1 MKMKKKVLTTSLAA
15 SLIVGS
21 VASLPAYATSA
32 TLPASAGK
40 YITVL
45 NNVYSKL
52 TAEDITTLKA
62 VRTQVLNLTDAS
74 VIDPI
79 WVPIQEAIG
88 NNTADYPNLSNK
100 QKLFDFVKAF
110 NFTYAESTE
119 TLAEI
124 YANPDYRAILSEL
137 FVLGGEDPVETGDF
151 DELVALAD
159 AVQAAVKAKIEA
171 ALKAADYE
179 ALLNIRTSIETAV
192 KGVLNS
198 DNYKAT
204 RALKNVDVTVADVLA
219 TRAKITAAVP
229 AYASAEEALAVAYL
243 KTLDLKDTS
252 GGGGGGGGGIDTTPK
267 GPDKAAATTAIT
279 NVANKL
285 ADLLADNKGNGL
297 AKATEAIQRAL
308 REASV
313 VDVSKA
319 VSVSGDKATAKLE
332 ASQLADLFKTVK
344 EIAAAANE
352 KLKAAAPG
360 AAPAKVIA
368 TLNLGTV
375 SAGTIEIPLS
385 KDVLA
390 KAKENGIEV
399 LALKVN
405 GVVVALELD
414 QFGAEATVNLSK
426 KAASVIPSTTL
437 KAASDVYD
445 FGFVVDGKSKESFSK
460 PVEVRFPVSL
470 TGVDEELLVFTKIDG
485 SDLIFKGGKYSE
497 EDKDFVVAN
506 KSFSTYTILENKVNF
521 ADITSVK
528 DWAGHQISVA
538 AAKGILDGRAEGQ
551 FVPNAE
557 VTRAEFAKMIV
568 KAFGLEDAA
577 ATESFSDVGAAD
589 WYQPYVAA
597 AAQAGLIEGRAEG
610 VFAPEATI
618 TRAEMA
624 TIASRALAKFK
635 SYQAVEETN
644 TALAVFKDAASI
656 DATLKAGVALAAE
669 QGLVVGEEGSQFNPE
684 NDTTRA
690 QAAVVVYRLLNK

>member
-32 TLPASAGK
+32 TLPDSAGK

-45 NNVYSKL
+45 NNVYKNL
-52 TAEDITTLKA
+52 TPTDIATLKA

-88 NNTADYPNLSNK
+88 TKTADYPNLSNK

-243 KTLDLKDTS
+243 KTLDLKDDQTPYNP
-252 GGGGGGGGGIDTTPK
+252 GPGPVTTTPT
-267 GPDKAAATTAIT
+267 GPDKAAATTALT

-297 AKATEAIQRAL
+297 SKATEAIQRAL

-375 SAGTIEIPLS
+375 SAGAIEIPLS

-445 FGFVVDGKSKESFSK
+445 FGFVVDGKAKESFSK

-485 SDLIFKGGKYSE
+485 SDLIFKGGKYSA

-568 KAFGLEDAA
+568 KAFGLEDASA
-577 ATESFSDVGAAD
+577 VESFTDVGSND